1 MNRSI
6 ALFVALAVLVAHAFA
21 IHSDPSGDL
30 AAPGELAYAAFRVAR
45 NIAYEGNWGWN
56 FGSPAADAYPST
68 LWVWLCAASER
79 LYWPTHLFAAAVGL
93 GASLLT
99 MIVSSRFH
107 QDRIASLIA
116 PLLLAISGGFA
127 AAAVSGTEWPL
138 FMLFVMTA
146 FASLEKDYHRLL
158 ALALVLAGWTRPEGW
173 IFAGALFVMQLVRR
187 KREGRGALWPFGVVV
202 LGAVALTLLRRAH
215 GGSLVS
221 PTLAHLFTYDP
232 TRWSH
237 GVSDLLGFSAV
248 SASPLLVCFAAWYL
262 LRGRLSD
269 TGRRALEL
277 AALWCVIAVAAG
289 GGRESFHRAFLPA
302 LPLALIAAQEGMICA
317 LNSPKQ
323 WVRST
328 AWSAFFGAVLLAGI
342 SSRSS
347 GDLGPVPLESW
358 REAIDEHTAGAG
370 TYGFADGLGRAG
382 LDEEM
387 GTSALLRAVGIYLRD
402 RTEPHASIGT
412 PWPGSIAYL
421 SQREVWDLLGRAT
434 PTAEGADLQS
444 WFGRQRVDLA
454 AELERR
460 PDYLVPR
467 SSLARRVPSPDELA
481 EEWLREMDAHPSN
494 PTSISEVRAAL
505 DDYELITVPIR
516 IALGRNA
523 PSRRDPV
530 HLLRARRLELRP
542 ELRLEVTD
550 GELLVH
556 LQHKGSEQLAHL
568 RVMIEDAE
576 GRSRLLNPRGGI
588 EKQSAVYAR
597 TNLLLYPTEEREI
610 LAFRAELGAITK
622 DIARVRAVLVNP
634 HARGDSDYDRVS
646 EEAVLELQ

>member
-56 FGSPAADAYPST
+56 FGSSSADAYPST

-93 GASLLT
+93 SASLLT

-146 FASLEKDYHRLL
+146 FASLEKDYHRML

-173 IFAGALFVMQLVRR
+173 IFAAALFVMQLVRR
-187 KREGRGALWPFGVVV
+187 KREARGALWPFAVVV
-202 LGAVALTLLRRAH
+202 VGALVSTLVRRAH
-215 GGSLVS
+215 GGALIS
-221 PTLAHLFTYDP
+221 PTLENLFTYDP

-237 GVSDLLGFSAV
+237 GLSDLVGFAAV
-248 SASPLLVCFAAWYL
+248 SASPLLVCFAIWYL
-262 LRGRLSD
+262 LRGRSSD

-328 AWSAFFGAVLLAGI
+328 AWSAFFAAVLLAGI

-347 GDLGPVPLESW
+347 GDLGPLPLERW
-358 REAIDEHTAGAG
+358 RKALDEHTAGAG

-387 GTSALLRAVGIYLRD
+387 GTSALLRAIGIYLRD
-402 RTEPHASIGT
+402 QTEPHASVGS

-421 SQREVWDLLGRAT
+421 SHREVWDLLGRAT
-434 PTAEGADLQS
+434 PTAEGAALRS
-444 WFGRQRVDLA
+444 WFGRPRVDLA

-460 PDYLVPR
+460 PDYIVPR

-481 EEWLREMDAHPSN
+481 EEWLREMDATPSD
-494 PTSISEVRAAL
+494 PARIAAVRAAL

-542 ELRLEVTD
+542 ELRIELAD
-550 GELLVH
+550 GELRVH
-556 LQHKGSEQLAHL
+556 LQHDGSEQLAHL
-568 RVMIEDAE
+568 RVLIEDDE
-576 GRSRLLNPRGGI
+576 GRSRALNPRGGI
-588 EKQSAVYAR
+588 EKQLSVHAR
-597 TNLLLYPTEEREI
+597 TNLLLYPTEDREI

-634 HARGDSDYDRVS
+634 NAAGGSEYDYVS
-646 EEAVLELQ
+646 EESVFELP

>member
-30 AAPGELAYAAFRVAR
+30 AAPGEMAYAAFRVAR
-45 NIAYEGNWGWN
+45 KIAYEGNWGWN
-56 FGSPAADAYPST
+56 FGTHAADAYPST
-68 LWVWLCAASER
+68 LWVWICAVSER

-138 FMLFVMTA
+138 FMLFVITA

-173 IFAGALFVMQLVRR
+173 LIAAALFVMQLVRK
-187 KREGRGALWPFGVVV
+187 KREGRGAFWPFGVAL
-202 LGAVALTLLRRAH
+202 LGAVALTLVRRAF

-221 PTLAHLFTYDP
+221 PTLAHLFEHDP
-232 TRWSH
+232 SRWSD
-237 GVSDLLGFSAV
+237 GLSDLLGFAAV

-277 AALWCVIAVAAG
+277 AALWCVVAVAAG
-289 GGRESFHRAFLPA
+289 GGRDSFHRAFLPA

-317 LNSPKQ
+317 LNSPRQ

-328 AWSAFFGAVLLAGI
+328 AWTAFVAAVLLAGLG
-342 SSRSS
+342 SRSS
-347 GDLGPVPLESW
+347 GDLGPVPLERW
-358 REAIDEHTAGAG
+358 RAALDEHTTGAG

-387 GTSALLRAVGIYLRD
+387 GTSALLRAVGVYLRD
-402 RTEPHASIGT
+402 QTEPHVTIGS

-421 SQREVWDLLGRAT
+421 SHRDVWDLLGRAT
-434 PTAEGADLQS
+434 PTAEGAALQS
-444 WFGRQRVDLA
+444 WSGRPRVDLA
-454 AELERR
+454 AELGRR

-481 EEWLREMDAHPSN
+481 EEWLREMDADPSN
-494 PTSISEVRAAL
+494 PASIAAVRAAL
-505 DDYELITVPIR
+505 DDYELITVPVR
-516 IALGRNA
+516 IALGRTA

-530 HLLRARRLELRP
+530 HLLRARNLGLRP
-542 ELRLEVTD
+542 ELRVELFD
-550 GELLVH
+550 GELRVNLRH
-556 LQHKGSEQLAHL
+556 EGSEQLAHL
-568 RVMIEDAE
+568 RVLIEDAE
-576 GRSRLLNPRGGI
+576 GNSRALNPRGGI
-588 EKQSAVYAR
+588 EKQLKVFAR
-597 TNLLLYPTEEREI
+597 TNLLLYPTEDREV
-610 LAFRAELGAITK
+610 LAFSARLGAVTK
-622 DIARVRAVLVNP
+622 DVARVRAVLLNP
-634 HARGDSDYDRVS
+634 HAAGGSAYDFVS
-646 EEAVLELQ
+646 EEAVLELP